1 MLSKNKSPLSSPSSS
16 IFIVITPSIIFFSLI
31 FFGFSSSS
39 YQPVEVWA
47 HISGN
52 RTQEWVSQSNG
63 IKILFTYEPEKPIID
78 TFTQLKFSVLN
89 LTSNEHIKNF
99 LARVVITDDQRIF
112 KFENISV
119 PDGDFSVRYMF
130 PDDGT
135 HQVIAKVNKGSSP
148 LSSVIVVASFN
159 VFVPHQ
165 PPPSILNPFPT
176 SPGDEN
182 NAGFII
188 SKILTIALPV
198 AGVISLIIVIRKSRP
213 KTRKEKE

>member
-213 KTRKEKE
+213 TTRKEKE